1 MKKLV
6 ILAVGAILLL
16 AAIALVAATFAS
28 SRQ

>member
-1 MKKLV
+1 VKKLV

-16 AAIALVAATFAS
+16 AAIALVAAIFAS

>member
-1 MKKLV
+1 MKKLA

-16 AAIALVAATFAS
+16 AAIAVVAAILAS

>member
-16 AAIALVAATFAS
+16 AAIAVVAAIFAS